1 MCGRFTLVI
10 APENMVRRFQVDM
23 QNLEYRM
30 RYNIA
35 PGQQVLAIIAEKG
48 KRRMGELRWGLIPS
62 WAKDDKKGFQWINAR
77 AESLQEKP
85 SFQKLLSR
93 KRCIIPAD
101 SFYEWKETK
110 QGKQPMRIMRKDEQ
124 PFAFAGLF
132 DTWVQPDGQKVHTCT
147 IITTTPNDVVAPIHP
162 RMPVI
167 LREEDE
173 SIWLDREYQDHQH
186 LQSMLIPYK
195 AEWMQAYPVSKA
207 VGNVKNDHLD
217 CIREVRLHE
226 EE

>member
-10 APENMVRRFQVDM
+10 APETMVRRFQVDM

-48 KRRMGELRWGLIPS
+48 KRRIGEIRWGLIPS
-62 WAKDDKKGFQWINAR
+62 WAKDAKSAFQLINAR
-77 AESLQEKP
+77 AESLQKKP
-85 SFQKLLSR
+85 SFQKLLVR
-93 KRCIIPAD
+93 KRCMIPAD
-101 SFYEWKETK
+101 SFYEWKATEK
-110 QGKQPMRIMRKDEQ
+110 GKQPMRIMRRDEQ

-132 DTWVQPDGQKVHTCT
+132 DTWLQPDGQKVHTCT
-147 IITTTPNDVVAPIHP
+147 IITTSPNELVAPIHQ

-173 SIWLDREYQDHQH
+173 SLWLDREYQDLER
-186 LQSMLIPYK
+186 LQSLLIPYET
-195 AEWMQAYPVSKA
+195 EWMRAYPVTKA
-207 VGNVKNDHLD
+207 VGNVKNDD
-217 CIREVRLHE
+217 SECIREVMLG
-226 EE
+226 

>member
-10 APENMVRRFQVDM
+10 APETMVRRFQVDL

-35 PGQQVLAIIAEKG
+35 PGQQILAIIAEKG
-48 KRRMGELRWGLIPS
+48 KRRIGELRWGLIPS
-62 WAKDDKKGFQWINAR
+62 WAKDAGQGFQLINAR

-85 SFQKLLSR
+85 SFQKLLVR
-93 KRCIIPAD
+93 KRCMIPAD
-101 SFYEWKETK
+101 GFYEWKQTES
-110 QGKQPMRIMRKDEQ
+110 GKQPMRIQRKDEQ

-132 DTWVQPDGQKVHTCT
+132 DTWIQPDGQKLHTCT
-147 IITTTPNDVVAPIHP
+147 IITTKPNEVVAPIHQ

-173 SIWLDREYQDHQH
+173 SLWLDRDFQDMDK
-186 LQSMLIPYK
+186 LQSLLVPY
-195 AEWMQAYPVSKA
+195 AADRMRAYPVAKA
-207 VGNVKNDHLD
+207 VGNVKNDEPE
-217 CIREVRLHE
+217 CIREVSFHE
-226 EE
+226 